1 MKKIYFTLLIAIFII
16 GCSKDDT
23 INEIQEEQEEE
34 IIVNLPPN
42 NFNIEIVNISHE
54 TATIHWDEA
63 SDPESDAVNYDIYL
77 NQTLVIENISELM
90 YVFSNLEEL
99 TNYSGKIIAKDT
111 ENNQTEVTFS
121 FQTEKYY
128 LKYLKI

>member
-1 MKKIYFTLLIAIFII
+1 
-16 GCSKDDT
+16 
-23 INEIQEEQEEE
+23 
-34 IIVNLPPN
+34 
-42 NFNIEIVNISHE
+42 
-54 TATIHWDEA
+54 
-63 SDPESDAVNYDIYL
+63 
-77 NQTLVIENISELM
+77 M

-128 LKYLKI
+128 LKYLKTYDFGEYVNGPNGLALGTAF